1 MEIVLCVT
9 GSIAATECVKLAR
22 ELKRQDFDVKCFM
35 SEDACSILHPN
46 SMEFATG
53 HKVITELTGDIE
65 HVKYAQTDLILVAP
79 ATANIIS
86 KFAHKI
92 ADNPISTLL
101 ITGFGYST
109 PTVFVP
115 SMHESM
121 YKAVSQNIARLKEEG
136 IIFLEPKREEGKAK
150 FPNIH
155 DIVLQALRET
165 SKGKLKGKKV
175 LISAG
180 GTYEAIDSVR
190 GITNMSSGKMGLE
203 IAREAFIQGADVTM
217 INGRVDVP
225 VSGLF
230 DRVDVT
236 STEEMIDKLRDLL
249 PNNDIFIS
257 AAAVS
262 DFKVDLADGIETKKI
277 SSDVDITLQLKTGPK
292 IINEVKKVNPDILLV
307 GFKAESN
314 VSEEELVISARKQ
327 IEKSGANFVV
337 ANDIGIEGSGFGSE
351 KNQVVIVD
359 DDTVSV
365 PLISKRE
372 VAKRIVEKIIQLI

>member
-22 ELKRQDFDVKCFM
+22 ELKRQGFDVKCFM

-46 SMEFATG
+46 AMEFATG
-53 HKVITELTGDIE
+53 QSVIKELTGDIE
-65 HVKYAQTDLILVAP
+65 HVKYAQADLILVAP

-86 KFAHKI
+86 KFAYKI

-101 ITGFGYST
+101 ITAFGYST
-109 PTVFVP
+109 QTVFVP

-121 YKAVSQNIARLKEEG
+121 YKAVSQNVDRLKKEG
-136 IIFLEPKREEGKAK
+136 IVFLEPKREEGKAK
-150 FPNIH
+150 FPDIQ

-165 SKGKLKGKKV
+165 SKGKLKGKKIV
-175 LISAG
+175 VSAG
-180 GTYEAIDSVR
+180 GTYESIDSVR

-217 INGRVDVP
+217 VNGRVDVP
-225 VSGLF
+225 IPGLF
-230 DRVDVT
+230 NRLNVT
-236 STEEMIDKLRDLL
+236 STSEMEDTLRDIL
-249 PNNDIFIS
+249 PDKDIFIS

-262 DFKVDLADGIETKKI
+262 DFKIDSADSQKI
-277 SSDVDITLQLKTGPK
+277 SSSDDLILTLKPGPK
-292 IINEVKKVNPDILLV
+292 IINMVKDVNPDIFLV
-307 GFKAESN
+307 GFKAEYN
-314 VSEEELVISARKQ
+314 VSEEELVISAREQ
-327 IEKSGANFVV
+327 IEKSGADFVV

-359 DDTVSV
+359 DEMSSV
-365 PLISKRE
+365 PLTSKSE
-372 VAKRIVEKIIQLI
+372 VARKIIEKIIQMA

>member
-22 ELKRQDFDVKCFM
+22 ELKRQNFDVKCFM

-46 SMEFATG
+46 AMEFATG
-53 HKVITELTGDIE
+53 QKVITELTGDIE

-86 KFAHKI
+86 KFAYKI

-109 PTVFVP
+109 PTIFVP

-121 YKAVSQNIARLKEEG
+121 YRAVSQNIDGLKEEG

-165 SKGKLKGKKV
+165 SEGNLLGKKV

-225 VSGLF
+225 ISSLF
-230 DRVDVT
+230 ERVDVT
-236 STEEMIDKLRDLL
+236 STEEMMDKLRDLL
-249 PNNDIFIS
+249 PDNDIFIS

-262 DFKVDLADGIETKKI
+262 DFKVEETENTDTQKI
-277 SSDVDITLQLKTGPK
+277 SSEKDITLHLIPGPK
-292 IINEVKKVNPDILLV
+292 IINKVKEINPDILLV

-337 ANDIGIEGSGFGSE
+337 ANDIGVEGSGFGSE

-359 DDTVSV
+359 DETASV

-372 VAKRIVEKIIQLI
+372 VAKKIVEKIIQLV

>member
-35 SEDACSILHPN
+35 SEDACNILHPN
-46 SMEFATG
+46 AMEFATG

-86 KFAHKI
+86 KFAYKL

-121 YKAVSQNIARLKEEG
+121 YKAVSQNIDGLKDEG

-277 SSDVDITLQLKTGPK
+277 SSDVNLTLQLKTGPK
-292 IINEVKKVNPDILLV
+292 IINEVKKINPDILLV

-337 ANDIGIEGSGFGSE
+337 ANDIGVEGSGFGSE

>member
-46 SMEFATG
+46 AMEFATG

-121 YKAVSQNIARLKEEG
+121 YKAVSQNIDRLKEEG

>member
-22 ELKRQDFDVKCFM
+22 ELKRQGFDVKCFM

-46 SMEFATG
+46 AMEFATG
-53 HKVITELTGDIE
+53 QKVVTELTGDIE

-86 KFAHKI
+86 KFAYKI

-101 ITGFGYST
+101 ITGFGYQT

-121 YKAVSQNIARLKEEG
+121 YRAVSQNIEGLKQEG

-150 FPNIH
+150 FPNLN

-165 SKGKLKGKKV
+165 SEGKLRGKKV
-175 LISAG
+175 IISAG

-217 INGRVDVP
+217 VNGRVDVP
-225 VSGLF
+225 IPSLF

-236 STEEMIDKLRDLL
+236 SAEEMMDKLKDLL
-249 PNNDIFIS
+249 PENDIFIS

-262 DFKVDLADGIETKKI
+262 DFKLDDVDSSKI
-277 SSDVDITLQLKTGPK
+277 SSDDDLTINFKPGPK
-292 IINEVKKVNPDILLV
+292 ILNMVKEINPNIFLV

-314 VSEEELVISARKQ
+314 ISEEDLIISARKQ
-327 IEKSGANFVV
+327 IEKSGADFVV
-337 ANDIGIEGSGFGSE
+337 ANDIGIEGSGFGSD

-359 DDTVSV
+359 DDTSSV
-365 PLISKRE
+365 PLSSKQE
-372 VAKRIVEKIIQLI
+372 VAKKIVEKIINMA

>member
-9 GSIAATECVKLAR
+9 GSIASTECVKLAR

-46 SMEFATG
+46 AMEFATG
-53 HKVITELTGDIE
+53 QKVITELTGDIE

-86 KFAHKI
+86 KFAYKI

-121 YKAVSQNIARLKEEG
+121 YRAVSQNIEGLKQEG

-165 SKGKLKGKKV
+165 SDGKLRGKKV
-175 LISAG
+175 LVSAG

-225 VSGLF
+225 IPNLF
-230 DRVDVT
+230 ERVDVT
-236 STEEMIDKLRDLL
+236 STNEMMDKLRDIL
-249 PNNDIFIS
+249 PDYDIFIS

-262 DFKVDLADGIETKKI
+262 DFKVDRTGGNEAQKI
-277 SSDVDITLQLKTGPK
+277 SSQEDLTLNLKPGPK
-292 IINEVKKVNPDILLV
+292 IINKVKEVNPDILLV

-359 DDTVSV
+359 DDTTSV
-365 PLISKRE
+365 PLTSKKV
-372 VAKRIVEKIIQLI
+372 VAKRIVEKIIQMI

>member
-22 ELKRQDFDVKCFM
+22 ELKRQGFDVKCFM
-35 SEDACSILHPN
+35 SEDACNIIHPN
-46 SMEFATG
+46 AMEFATG
-53 HKVITELTGDIE
+53 QKVVTELTGDIE

-86 KFAHKI
+86 KFAYKM

-101 ITGFGYST
+101 ITGFGYQT

-121 YKAVSQNIARLKEEG
+121 YRAVSQNIDGLKEEG
-136 IIFLEPKREEGKAK
+136 ILFLEPKREEGKAK
-150 FPNIH
+150 FPDIN

-165 SKGKLKGKKV
+165 SEGKLRGKKV

-217 INGRVDVP
+217 VNGRVDVP
-225 VSGLF
+225 IPSLF
-230 DRVDVT
+230 ERFDVT
-236 STEEMIDKLRDLL
+236 SASEMINKLTDLL
-249 PNNDIFIS
+249 PENDIFIS

-262 DFKVDLADGIETKKI
+262 DFKLECSDSQKI
-277 SSDVDITLQLKTGPK
+277 SSDDDLIIHFKPGPK
-292 IINEVKKVNPDILLV
+292 ILNMVKELNPNIFLV

-314 VSEEELVISARKQ
+314 ISEEELVISARKQ
-327 IEKSGANFVV
+327 IEKSGADFVV
-337 ANDIGIEGSGFGSE
+337 ANDISIEGSGFGSE

-359 DDTVSV
+359 DDTSSV
-365 PLISKRE
+365 PLCSKQE
-372 VAKRIVEKIIQLI
+372 VAKKIVEKIIERV

>member
-46 SMEFATG
+46 AMEFATG
-53 HKVITELTGDIE
+53 QKVVTELTGDIE

-79 ATANIIS
+79 ATSNIIS
-86 KFAHKI
+86 KFAYKI

-101 ITGFGYST
+101 ITGFGYQT

-121 YKAVSQNIARLKEEG
+121 YRAVSKNIAGLKQEG
-136 IIFLEPKREEGKAK
+136 ILFLEPKREEGKAK
-150 FPNIH
+150 FPNIN

-165 SKGKLKGKKV
+165 SEGKLRGKKV
-175 LISAG
+175 IISAG

-190 GITNMSSGKMGLE
+190 GITNMSSGRMGLE

-217 INGRVDVP
+217 VNGRVDVP
-225 VSGLF
+225 IPGLF
-230 DRVDVT
+230 ERIDVI
-236 STEEMIDKLRDLL
+236 SAEEMVEELTDIL
-249 PNNDIFIS
+249 PDNDIFIS

-262 DFKVDLADGIETKKI
+262 DFKLDGVDSQKI
-277 SSDVDITLQLKTGPK
+277 SSDDDLTINLKPGPK
-292 IINEVKKVNPDILLV
+292 ILNMVKEINPNIFLV

-314 VSEEELVISARKQ
+314 ISEEELVISARKQ
-327 IEKSGANFVV
+327 IEKSGADFVV
-337 ANDIGIEGSGFGSE
+337 ANDISIEGSGFGSE

-359 DDTVSV
+359 DDTSSV
-365 PLISKRE
+365 PLSSKEE
-372 VAKRIVEKIIQLI
+372 VAKKIVEKIIDMT

>member
-22 ELKRQDFDVKCFM
+22 ELKRQGFDVKCFM

-46 SMEFATG
+46 AMEFATG
-53 HKVITELTGDIE
+53 QKVVTELTGDIE

-86 KFAHKI
+86 KFAYKI

-101 ITGFGYST
+101 ITGFGYQT

-121 YKAVSQNIARLKEEG
+121 YRAISQNIDGLKQEG
-136 IIFLEPKREEGKAK
+136 ITFLEPKREEGKAK
-150 FPNIH
+150 FPNIN

-165 SKGKLKGKKV
+165 SGGKLRGKKV
-175 LISAG
+175 IISAG

-217 INGRVDVP
+217 VNGRVDVP
-225 VSGLF
+225 IPGLF
-230 DRVDVT
+230 ERVDVT
-236 STEEMIDKLRDLL
+236 SAEEMMYKLKDLL
-249 PNNDIFIS
+249 PENDIFIS

-262 DFKVDLADGIETKKI
+262 DFKLDDVDSNKI
-277 SSDVDITLQLKTGPK
+277 SSDDDLTINFKPGPK
-292 IINEVKKVNPDILLV
+292 ILNMVKKINPNIFLV

-314 VSEEELVISARKQ
+314 ISEEDLVISARKQ
-327 IEKSGANFVV
+327 IEKSGADFVV
-337 ANDIGIEGSGFGSE
+337 ANDINIEGSGFGAD
-351 KNQVVIVD
+351 KNQ
-359 DDTVSV
+359 
-365 PLISKRE
+365 
-372 VAKRIVEKIIQLI
+372 

>member
-22 ELKRQDFDVKCFM
+22 ELKRQGFDVKCFM
-35 SEDACSILHPN
+35 SEDACNIIHPN
-46 SMEFATG
+46 AMEFATG
-53 HKVITELTGDIE
+53 QKVVTELTGDIE

-86 KFAHKI
+86 KFAYKM

-101 ITGFGYST
+101 ITGFGYKT

-121 YKAVSQNIARLKEEG
+121 YRAVSQNIDGLKEEG
-136 IIFLEPKREEGKAK
+136 ILFLEPKREEGKAK
-150 FPNIH
+150 FPDIN

-165 SKGKLKGKKV
+165 SEGKLRGKKV

-217 INGRVDVP
+217 VNGRVDVP
-225 VSGLF
+225 IPGLF
-230 DRVDVT
+230 ERFDVT
-236 STEEMIDKLRDLL
+236 SASEMINKLTDLL
-249 PNNDIFIS
+249 PENDIFIS

-262 DFKVDLADGIETKKI
+262 DFKLECSDSQKI
-277 SSDVDITLQLKTGPK
+277 SSDDDLTINFKPGPK
-292 IINEVKKVNPDILLV
+292 ILNMVKELNPNIFLV

-314 VSEEELVISARKQ
+314 ISEEELVISARKQ
-327 IEKSGANFVV
+327 IEKSGADFVV
-337 ANDIGIEGSGFGSE
+337 ANDISVEGSGFGSE

-359 DDTVSV
+359 DDTSSV
-365 PLISKRE
+365 PLCSKQE
-372 VAKRIVEKIIQLI
+372 VAKKIVEKIIEMV